1 MYITIGYL
9 MTDQPVEMDRFVKYL
24 LSAVVV
30 TICADGLG
38 VFLGTV
44 LNPVVS
50 AELFNQMLKSFVT
63 TKTSFAEWNFRWR
76 RFDVVYADVF
86 RLPHPAE
93 SHSGC
98 HAIHGLYIATSL
110 RPRKHGDLAVRQS
123 AWPVDLPAHGVLLP
137 LQVSESI
144 SKLQI
149 FKVLICYRFRLGTL

>member
-1 MYITIGYL
+1 MY
-9 MTDQPVEMDRFVKYL
+9 
-24 LSAVVV
+24 AN
-30 TICADGLG
+30 
-38 VFLGTV
+38 V
-44 LNPVVS
+44 L
-50 AELFNQMLKSFVT
+50 
-63 TKTSFAEWNFRWR
+63 
-76 RFDVVYADVF
+76 

-149 FKVLICYRFRLGTL
+149 FKVLIYYRFRLGTL